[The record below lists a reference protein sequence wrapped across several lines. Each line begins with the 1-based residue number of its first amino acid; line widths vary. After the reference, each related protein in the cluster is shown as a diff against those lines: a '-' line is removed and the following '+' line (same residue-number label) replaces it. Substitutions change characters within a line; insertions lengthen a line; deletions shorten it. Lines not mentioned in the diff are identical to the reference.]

1 VLAAPDVPD
10 VSAPRQSLDDL
21 RALSRD
27 LEVLVAAVHHL
38 VALHAVLDAGL
49 RSRGGGR
56 TVQPTP
62 FE

>member
-1 VLAAPDVPD
+1 VLAVPD
-10 VSAPRQSLDDL
+10 LPAPRQSLDDL

-27 LEVLVAAVHHL
+27 LEVLVAVVHDL

-49 RSRGGGR
+49 RPRGGGR
-56 TVQPTP
+56 TVDATP